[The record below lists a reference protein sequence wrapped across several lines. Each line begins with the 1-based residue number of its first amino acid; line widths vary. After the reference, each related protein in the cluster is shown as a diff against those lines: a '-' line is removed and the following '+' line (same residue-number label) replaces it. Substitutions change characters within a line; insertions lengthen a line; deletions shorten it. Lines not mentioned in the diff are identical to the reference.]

1 MKKYNIQNYLINK
14 FELKLFQD
22 FHYNLKQ
29 KSTAVDMDLKALYY
43 EGEDFID
50 EEWLSEMQQETTDME
65 GLEFDLGNGNSFTY
79 SINDQYRNTLID
91 KNANIDDFFDDYIV
105 I

>member
-1 MKKYNIQNYLINK
+1 MRFSGSKLLLNLFFIFILFYLTYHIFNGRYNIQNYLINK

-29 KSTAVDMDLKALYY
+29 KSTAVDIDLKALYY

-50 EEWLSEMQQETTDME
+50 ELSKQNSLPLLGETVLKLD
-65 GLEFDLGNGNSFTY
+65 
-79 SINDQYRNTLID
+79 
-91 KNANIDDFFDDYIV
+91 
-105 I
+105 

>member
-1 MKKYNIQNYLINK
+1 MRFSGSKLLLNLFFIFILFYLTYHIFNGRYNIQNYLINK

-29 KSTAVDMDLKALYY
+29 KSTAVDIDLKALYY

-50 EEWLSEMQQETTDME
+50 ELSKQNSLPLPGETVLKLD
-65 GLEFDLGNGNSFTY
+65 
-79 SINDQYRNTLID
+79 
-91 KNANIDDFFDDYIV
+91 
-105 I
+105 

>member
-1 MKKYNIQNYLINK
+1 MRFFGSKLVLNLFFIFFLFYLTYHIFNGRYNIQNYLINK

-50 EEWLSEMQQETTDME
+50 ELSKQNSLPLLGETVLKLD
-65 GLEFDLGNGNSFTY
+65 
-79 SINDQYRNTLID
+79 
-91 KNANIDDFFDDYIV
+91 
-105 I
+105 

>member
-1 MKKYNIQNYLINK
+1 MRFSGSKLLLNLFFVFILFYLTYHIFNGRYNIQNYLINK

-50 EEWLSEMQQETTDME
+50 ELSKQNSLPLPGETILKLD
-65 GLEFDLGNGNSFTY
+65 
-79 SINDQYRNTLID
+79 
-91 KNANIDDFFDDYIV
+91 
-105 I
+105 

>member
-1 MKKYNIQNYLINK
+1 MRFFGSKLLLNLFFVFLLFYLTYHIFNGRYNIQNYLINK

-29 KSTAVDMDLKALYY
+29 KSIAVDMDLKALYY

-50 EEWLSEMQQETTDME
+50 ELSKQNSLPLPGETILKLD
-65 GLEFDLGNGNSFTY
+65 
-79 SINDQYRNTLID
+79 
-91 KNANIDDFFDDYIV
+91 
-105 I
+105 

>member
-1 MKKYNIQNYLINK
+1 MRFSGSKLLLNLFFVFILFYLTYHIFNGRYNIQNYLINK

-50 EEWLSEMQQETTDME
+50 ELSNQDSLPQLGETILKLD
-65 GLEFDLGNGNSFTY
+65 
-79 SINDQYRNTLID
+79 
-91 KNANIDDFFDDYIV
+91 
-105 I
+105 

>member
-1 MKKYNIQNYLINK
+1 MSFSGSKLLLNLFFVFILFYLTYHIFNGRYNIQNYLINK

-50 EEWLSEMQQETTDME
+50 ELSKQNSLPLPGETVLKLD
-65 GLEFDLGNGNSFTY
+65 
-79 SINDQYRNTLID
+79 
-91 KNANIDDFFDDYIV
+91 
-105 I
+105 

>member
-1 MKKYNIQNYLINK
+1 MRFFGSKLLLNLFFVFLLFYLTYHIFNGRYNIQNYLINK

-50 EEWLSEMQQETTDME
+50 ELSKQNSVPLPGETVLKLD
-65 GLEFDLGNGNSFTY
+65 
-79 SINDQYRNTLID
+79 
-91 KNANIDDFFDDYIV
+91 
-105 I
+105 

>member
-1 MKKYNIQNYLINK
+1 MRFSGSKLLLNLFFVFILFYLTYHIFNGRYNIQNYLINK

-50 EEWLSEMQQETTDME
+50 ELSKQNSLPLSGETVLKLD
-65 GLEFDLGNGNSFTY
+65 
-79 SINDQYRNTLID
+79 
-91 KNANIDDFFDDYIV
+91 
-105 I
+105 

>member
-1 MKKYNIQNYLINK
+1 MRFFNSKILLNIVFVFLLFYLTYHTFNGKYNLQNYLINK

-29 KSTAVDMDLKALYY
+29 KSIAVDMDLKALYY

-50 EEWLSEMQQETTDME
+50 ELSKQNSLPLPGETVLKLD
-65 GLEFDLGNGNSFTY
+65 
-79 SINDQYRNTLID
+79 
-91 KNANIDDFFDDYIV
+91 
-105 I
+105 

>member
-1 MKKYNIQNYLINK
+1 MRFSGSKLLLNLFFVFILFYLTYHIFNGRYNIQNYLINK

-50 EEWLSEMQQETTDME
+50 ELSKQNSVPLPGETVLKLD
-65 GLEFDLGNGNSFTY
+65 
-79 SINDQYRNTLID
+79 
-91 KNANIDDFFDDYIV
+91 
-105 I
+105 